1 MKHLK
6 KFNESKSTEM
16 KLEDYFVEFT
26 DNGFTIDIELSSVK
40 LKYVGKYDFDEVFEM
55 YNDVIMK
62 LKTFKG
68 ITKTNFSYKESMTD
82 VMIEVKNKI
91 NEGDIIEITLSDNKI
106 KLKPHAYQ
114 LYGIER
120 PQQSYH
126 TNKEGEVV
134 PLGEPIPAY
143 ISCIILFCK
152 DEENRNYN
160 ITWENSVGSSFYQK
174 LSKESIRVKVAN
186 KNIKIDLENTTKV
199 VEIINKNEIT
209 PRYGSGV
216 MLDTFSN
223 TITPELLVK

>member
-26 DNGFTIDIELSSVK
+26 DNGFTIDIELNSVK

-91 NEGDIIEITLSDNKI
+91 TEGDIIEITLRDNKI
-106 KLKPHAYQ
+106 KLRPHAYSI
-114 LYGIER
+114 YGNPN
-120 PQQSYH
+120 PQQSYY
-126 TNKEGEVV
+126 TDKAGKVV
-134 PLGEPIPAY
+134 PLSKPRPAY
-143 ISCIILFCK
+143 VSCIILFCK
-152 DEENRNYN
+152 DEDNRNYN
-160 ITWENSVGSSFYQK
+160 ITWENAYGGK
-174 LSKESIRVKVAN
+174 ITKEDIKVKVAN
-186 KNIKIDLENTTKV
+186 KSIKIDLENTTKV
-199 VEIINKNEIT
+199 IEIINKNEIT
-209 PRYGSGV
+209 PRSGAEV
-216 MLDTFSN
+216 MLDTFGN
-223 TITPELLVK
+223 TITPDLLVK